1 MDRKKYSKRK
11 VIIPAAL
18 CAAVIV
24 TVAAVLFGADS
35 YRNHIRKK
43 VLSYDQ
49 ETNEQGIA
57 QYMDDNPYFA
67 TKQPGFAY
75 REPDVI
81 KYYSGVTDSYRHA
94 AVILPDD
101 YDEDKKYPVLYLLHG
116 LGGSHKTW
124 INKDADVIIH
134 NLNYFNNVPD
144 MIVVLPN
151 SEVNKEEDADNLP
164 IEERIAIY
172 DKTEEDLINYLMP
185 YIEEKYPVK
194 TGRDNTA
201 IAGNSMGGRNTIY
214 IAFKH
219 QDIFGYAGA
228 FSTAGVVKGESKKTV
243 MYPLLDDL
251 VIDPEYGGF
260 KLLMLE
266 VGNEDNVCGWVTY
279 NLDRM
284 MTEKGIEHIFYDTNG
299 GHQTKVWQNA
309 LYNFCL
315 RLFTNDNK

>member
-1 MDRKKYSKRK
+1 MCGGYRDGGCS
-11 VIIPAAL
+11 P
-18 CAAVIV
+18 
-24 TVAAVLFGADS
+24 FGADS

-43 VLSYDQ
+43 VLSYEQ
-49 ETNEQGIA
+49 TNERELRSL
-57 QYMDDNPYFA
+57 DDNHIA
-67 TKQPGFAY
+67 TKQELFA

-81 KYYSGVTDSYRHA
+81 KYSGVTDTYRHA

-101 YDEDKKYPVLYLLHG
+101 YDDDKKYPVLYLLHG

-228 FSTAGVVKGESKKTV
+228 FFNSG
-243 MYPLLDDL
+243 
-251 VIDPEYGGF
+251 
-260 KLLMLE
+260 
-266 VGNEDNVCGWVTY
+266 C
-279 NLDRM
+279 
-284 MTEKGIEHIFYDTNG
+284 
-299 GHQTKVWQNA
+299 
-309 LYNFCL
+309 C
-315 RLFTNDNK
+315 